1 MKRAEILLMLVT
13 GSVLFY
19 GCGKEEP
26 ALNAGTGASETAK
39 SVMAKPV
46 SEEPATEETVSE
58 EAVTE
63 ESEVA
68 TEETEPEEETPSPYS
83 YDGEYLLF
91 GSYEQDGDLSN
102 GPEPIEWIVLD
113 QNENGTLLLSR
124 YILAAQA
131 FDTEK
136 KESSW
141 EESTL
146 RTWMNQDFYQE
157 AFDGEQQALIRE
169 TTLKNPDNAFYMQ
182 GFEGNDTVDHVF
194 CLGYD
199 DIEKYFEYNV
209 WDEANNVG
217 HSQQLMAEPT
227 KYAADNGVKTFK
239 ITSNDYNTIYK
250 KDGYT
255 KDIVGMK
262 TCYWWVRQVGSTS
275 DSFCVADYGGYA
287 GWNRFY
293 SVNYDDFGVRPAVYV
308 DIEL

>member
-1 MKRAEILLMLVT
+1 MKRAELLMILVT
-13 GSVLFY
+13 GSVLFCA
-19 GCGKEEP
+19 CGKEEP
-26 ALNAGTGASETAK
+26 AMAAGTGASEPAK
-39 SVMAKPV
+39 SALAKPV
-46 SEEPATEETVSE
+46 AEEPIAEET

-63 ESEVA
+63 ETEIV
-68 TEETEPEEETPSPYS
+68 TEETEPEEEEAPSLYS
-83 YDGEYLLF
+83 YDGDYLLF

-102 GPEPIEWIVLD
+102 GPEPIEWIILD

-131 FDTEK
+131 FDSEN

-157 AFDGEQQALIRE
+157 AFTEEQQELIRE

-182 GFEGNDTVDHVF
+182 GFEGNDTVDNVF

-199 DIEKYFEYNV
+199 DIEKYFEYSV
-209 WDEANNVG
+209 WDEANNIG
-217 HSQQLMAEPT
+217 RSQQLMAEPT
-227 KYAADNGVKTFK
+227 KYATNNGVKTFK

-262 TCYWWVRQVGSTS
+262 TCYWWLRQVGSTS
-275 DSFCVADYGGYA
+275 ASFCVVDYGGYT

-293 SVNYDDFGVRPAVYV
+293 QVTYDDFGVRPALYV
-308 DIEL
+308 DLEQ